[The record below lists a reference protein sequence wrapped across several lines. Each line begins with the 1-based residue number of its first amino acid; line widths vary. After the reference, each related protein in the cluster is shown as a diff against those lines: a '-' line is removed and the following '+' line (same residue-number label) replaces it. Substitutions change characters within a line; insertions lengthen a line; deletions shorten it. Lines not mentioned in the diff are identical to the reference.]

1 MRMLSVSVVSLR
13 PLSLFVCLRVVTLC
27 GLMDSSP
34 PGSSVH
40 GIVQA
45 RILEW
50 LAISSSRGSSQ
61 QRIESASPALAGG
74 FFTTEPP
81 GKPCLLMMF
90 VNYCFAIGFGL
101 VVLILFSENGLG

>member
-40 GIVQA
+40 GIIQA
-45 RILEW
+45 RILNGLPFPTQGDLPDTGIEPAS
-50 LAISSSRGSSQ
+50 LASL
-61 QRIESASPALAGG
+61 ALAGR
-74 FFTTEPP
+74 FFSTSSIWEATQ
-81 GKPCLLMMF
+81 M
-90 VNYCFAIGFGL
+90 
-101 VVLILFSENGLG
+101 VL